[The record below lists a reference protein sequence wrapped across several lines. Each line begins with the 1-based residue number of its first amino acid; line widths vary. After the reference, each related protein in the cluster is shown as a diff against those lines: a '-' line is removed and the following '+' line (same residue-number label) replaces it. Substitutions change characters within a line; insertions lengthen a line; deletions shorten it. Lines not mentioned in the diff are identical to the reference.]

1 MPTADELFAAVAE
14 GLLQEPG
21 TTAGT
26 GFGSSP
32 GVSVGG
38 KIAAMLV
45 GGRLVVKLPAE
56 RCQELIAGGAEPLS
70 MGRRTMREW
79 ISLGSERE
87 SEWLPLAREALAFV
101 RAATPQRPD

>member
-1 MPTADELFAAVAE
+1 MTTPLAPASLPPMPTADELFAAVAE
-14 GLLQEPG
+14 ALLQEPG

-79 ISLGSERE
+79 D
-87 SEWLPLAREALAFV
+87 LARP
-101 RAATPQRPD
+101 RARARVAAARA